1 MDRNI
6 STFKQLCEYCV
17 SSKKNIYEIAQ
28 YNMAKEADI
37 SENEVR
43 NVVMNALKSMK
54 EAISTSQTGLTGSC
68 PILKTTPRARP
79 GRRSP
84 TQWNMLPRQLRTQ
97 PTPR

>member
-43 NVVMNALKSMK
+43 NVVMNALK
-54 EAISTSQTGLTGSC
+54 
-68 PILKTTPRARP
+68 
-79 GRRSP
+79 
-84 TQWNMLPRQLRTQ
+84 
-97 PTPR
+97 